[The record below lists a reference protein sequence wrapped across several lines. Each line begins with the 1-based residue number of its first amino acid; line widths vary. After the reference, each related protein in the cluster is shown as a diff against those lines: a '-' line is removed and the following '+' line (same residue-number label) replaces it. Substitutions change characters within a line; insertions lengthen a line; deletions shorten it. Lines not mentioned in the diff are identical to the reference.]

1 MYEGARSAVT
11 PPSDC
16 LSEGNRRIICW
27 SMNRCMQQHTRL
39 PSPDFCNFWKEKKSR
54 DSWSVCLIPSC
65 SSTGQRLSRPLV
77 CKHCKASANLLFL
90 VKAIEVSHD
99 RPRPVFSSLLSLPQ
113 KWVPHL
119 EVSWLVNTIGLHT
132 WRRGAVVMEQ
142 SWLKMNRPPV
152 WFNPGC
158 METIMEW
165 IATLEVNC

>member
-1 MYEGARSAVT
+1 MQTLQSFCPT
-11 PPSDC
+11 P
-16 LSEGNRRIICW
+16 IF
-27 SMNRCMQQHTRL
+27 Q
-39 PSPDFCNFWKEKKSR
+39 K
-54 DSWSVCLIPSC
+54 
-65 SSTGQRLSRPLV
+65 
-77 CKHCKASANLLFL
+77 
-90 VKAIEVSHD
+90 VKVEVSHD
-99 RPRPVFSSLLSLPQ
+99 RPRPVFSLPQ
-113 KWVPHL
+113 KWVPHP